1 MFNKLELDKKNIDF
15 PINCDLHL
23 KVILIFYS
31 IIIFSIQIVY
41 SDNSKR
47 RIWIV

>member
-1 MFNKLELDKKNIDF
+1 MFNKLELDKNIDF

-31 IIIFSIQIVY
+31 IIFSIQIVY
-41 SDNSKR
+41 SDNSKK
-47 RIWIV
+47 RIWTV